1 MKECAPKREQILS
14 FWSWSLSEEIWCV
27 GQQKQSRKT
36 RVQESKQKVTKFV
49 SHVKC
54 GEKHS

>member
-1 MKECAPKREQILS
+1 MEQILS

-36 RVQESKQKVTKFV
+36 RVQESKQTVTKFV